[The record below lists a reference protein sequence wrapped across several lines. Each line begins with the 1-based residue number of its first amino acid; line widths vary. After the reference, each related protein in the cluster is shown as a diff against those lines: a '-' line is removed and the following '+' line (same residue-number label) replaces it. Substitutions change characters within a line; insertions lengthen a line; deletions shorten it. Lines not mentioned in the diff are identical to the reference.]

1 MLLDS
6 QVDAIIDTYYQKFIL
21 TEYDEFSKDYEEYPS
36 DEINFQLTFDEY
48 VRELPDAEIA
58 DWIYCTIDNYDDIN
72 EDDDVLKIRNQISF
86 TTDVL
91 LERNHKIL
99 MWTLSNATRS

>member
-1 MLLDS
+1 MLTQPQIDS
-6 QVDAIIDTYYQKFIL
+6 IINISYQKFIL
-21 TEYDEFSKDYEEYPS
+21 NEYDDFSKDYELYPS
-36 DEINFQLTFDEY
+36 DEMNFQLNFDQY

-58 DWIYCTIDNYDDIN
+58 DWIYCTIKDYDDIN